1 MMTDLLTVMW
11 KELHELF
18 LQRGTRRGT
27 LTSIGLML
35 FLFGVIVPF
44 QLGSEWVD
52 TPRGLVFLCWIPFMM
67 VNNVIADS
75 FAGERERHTL
85 ETLLASRLS
94 DLAILLG
101 KIATAV
107 IYGWGTS
114 LVGMLLALI
123 TVNLFKGT
131 GELLLYPLSYALG
144 VPLVSL
150 VVAGLAAGIG
160 VLVSLHASTV
170 RQAQQ
175 TVGTAFIVVILAVI
189 LVPLFFQAL
198 PPDWKVGLV
207 EFLNSADLTTIG
219 LSALAAVSLIDVV
232 LIAIAVFQFRRN
244 RLILD

>member
-1 MMTDLLTVMW
+1 MMSDVLTVMW

-27 LTSIGLML
+27 LTSVGLML
-35 FLFGVIVPF
+35 FLFGMIIPF
-44 QLGSEWVD
+44 QMGRDWVD
-52 TPRGLVFLCWIPFMM
+52 TPRGLIYLCWIPFMM

-94 DLAILLG
+94 DLSILLG

-114 LVGMLLALI
+114 LLGMLLALV
-123 TVNLFKGT
+123 TVNVFRSN
-131 GELLLYPLSYALG
+131 GELLLYPLAYALG
-144 VPLVSL
+144 VPLVSF
-150 VVAGLAAGIG
+150 VIAGLAAGIG

-175 TVGTAFIVVILAVI
+175 TVGTAFIVVILVVI
-189 LVPLFFQAL
+189 LVPLFFQTIPPEWRVAL
-198 PPDWKVGLV
+198 VN
-207 EFLNSADLTTIG
+207 FLNSADLGAIG
-219 LSALAAVSLIDVV
+219 LGALAGVFLIDII
-232 LIAIAVFQFRRN
+232 LIGVAVAQFRRN